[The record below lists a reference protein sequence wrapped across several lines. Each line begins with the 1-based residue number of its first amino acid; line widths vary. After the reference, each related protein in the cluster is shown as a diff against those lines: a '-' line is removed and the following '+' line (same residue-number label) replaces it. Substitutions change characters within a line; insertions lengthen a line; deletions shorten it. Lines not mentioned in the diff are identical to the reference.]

1 MEKEKTVKK
10 KKTLHVST
18 VRALFLAFVLSISA
32 IVFTYCTCFGKNEA
46 KIEAEAET
54 DVFVNYEL
62 NTMEGGSLA
71 AKDLSAV
78 SIIAYNVW
86 GTDCPPCIAEFP
98 DLEELSK
105 SYAESE
111 FRLIGIPLDVTDKGE
126 KIIDERLSEA
136 KRIIKDSG
144 VTFSNIIPDKK
155 MDTFIHSMIAGTPTT
170 FFTDSEG
177 KILKVVTG
185 SRKMEYYKEV
195 TDKILKEVKQ

>member
-1 MEKEKTVKK
+1 MI
-10 KKTLHVST
+10 
-18 VRALFLAFVLSISA
+18 R
-32 IVFTYCTCFGKNEA
+32 
-46 KIEAEAET
+46 
-54 DVFVNYEL
+54 
-62 NTMEGGSLA
+62 
-71 AKDLSAV
+71 
-78 SIIAYNVW
+78 
-86 GTDCPPCIAEFP
+86 
-98 DLEELSK
+98 
-105 SYAESE
+105 SYAKREYL
-111 FRLIGIPLDVTDKGE
+111 LIGIPLYVTDKGE

-195 TDKILKEVKQ
+195 TDELLKEVKQ

>member
-54 DVFVNYEL
+54 DVFEHYEL
-62 NTMEGGSLA
+62 NTLEGGSLA

-126 KIIDERLSEA
+126 KIIDDRLKEA
-136 KRIIKDSG
+136 KRIIEDSK
-144 VTFSNIIPDKK
+144 VTFSNIVPDKK

-195 TDKILKEVKQ
+195 TDELLKEVKQ

>member
-54 DVFVNYEL
+54 DVFEHYEL
-62 NTMEGGSLA
+62 NTLEGGSLA

-144 VTFSNIIPDKK
+144 VTFSNIVPDKK

-195 TDKILKEVKQ
+195 TDELLKEVKQ

>member
-54 DVFVNYEL
+54 DVFEHYEL
-62 NTMEGGSLA
+62 NTLEGGSLA

-126 KIIDERLSEA
+126 KIIDERLKEA

-144 VTFSNIIPDKK
+144 VTFSNIVPDKK

-195 TDKILKEVKQ
+195 TDELLKEVKQ